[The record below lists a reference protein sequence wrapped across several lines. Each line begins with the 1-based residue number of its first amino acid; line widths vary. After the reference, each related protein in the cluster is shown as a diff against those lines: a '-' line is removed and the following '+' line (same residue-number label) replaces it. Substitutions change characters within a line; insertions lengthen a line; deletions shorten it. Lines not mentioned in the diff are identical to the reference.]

1 MKTLKFRR
9 KTNRLKDYDYSQ
21 NGVYLITICTYNKE
35 KIFGDIDFS
44 EHAKVNLNQTGK
56 ILDEYIDQI
65 EEVDNYIIMPN
76 HIHLIL
82 NLFNDDKNRSIQS
95 IVSSIKR
102 NLTKEIGYS
111 AFQKSF
117 HDHVIQN
124 ENEYENIWNYVE
136 NNAERWREDCFYRE

>member
-1 MKTLKFRR
+1 MKFRR
-9 KTNRLKDYDYSQ
+9 KTNRIKDYDYSK
-21 NGVYLITICTYNKE
+21 NGVYLITICTQNKE

-44 EHAKVNLNQTGK
+44 EHAKVNLNETGK
-56 ILDEYIDQI
+56 ILENYIDQV
-65 EEVDNYIIMPN
+65 EEIDNYIIMPN

-102 NLTKEIGYS
+102 NLTREIGYS

-117 HDHVIQN
+117 HDHVIKN
-124 ENEYENIWNYVE
+124 EKEYENIWNYVE

>member
-1 MKTLKFRR
+1 MKFRR
-9 KTNRLKDYDYSQ
+9 KTNRMKDYDYSQ
-21 NGVYLITICTYNKE
+21 NGVYLITICTQNKE

-44 EHAKVNLNQTGK
+44 EHAKTNLNETGK
-56 ILDEYIDQI
+56 ILENYIDQV

-102 NLTKEIGYS
+102 NLTREIGYS

-117 HDHVIQN
+117 HDHVIKN
-124 ENEYENIWNYVE
+124 EKEYKNIWNYVE

>member
-1 MKTLKFRR
+1 MKALKFRR
-9 KTNRLKDYDYSQ
+9 KTNRLRDYDYSQ
-21 NGVYLITICTYNKE
+21 NGVYLITICTKDKE
-35 KIFGDIDFS
+35 KLFGDIDFS
-44 EHAKVNLNQTGK
+44 EHAKVKLNYTGK
-56 ILDEYIDQI
+56 ILYEYIKQI

-76 HIHLIL
+76 HIHLIV

-102 NLTKEIGYS
+102 NLTREIGYS
-111 AFQKSF
+111 VFQKSF
-117 HDHVIQN
+117 HDHVIKN

>member
-9 KTNRLKDYDYSQ
+9 KTNRLKGYDYSQ

-102 NLTKEIGYS
+102 NLTREIGYS
-111 AFQKSF
+111 VFQKSF
-117 HDHVIQN
+117 HDHVIKN

>member
-1 MKTLKFRR
+1 MKFRR
-9 KTNRLKDYDYSQ
+9 KTNRLKGYDYSQ

>member
-1 MKTLKFRR
+1 M
-9 KTNRLKDYDYSQ
+9 KDYDYSQ
-21 NGVYLITICTYNKE
+21 SGVYLITICTQNKE

-44 EHAKVNLNQTGK
+44 EHAKINLNETGK
-56 ILDEYIDQI
+56 ILENYIDQV

-102 NLTKEIGYS
+102 NLTREIGYS

-117 HDHVIQN
+117 HDHVIKN
-124 ENEYENIWNYVE
+124 EKEYENIWNYVE
-136 NNAERWREDCFYRE
+136 NNAERWRVDCFYRE

>member
-1 MKTLKFRR
+1 M
-9 KTNRLKDYDYSQ
+9 KDYDYSQ
-21 NGVYLITICTYNKE
+21 NGVYLITICTQNKE

-44 EHAKVNLNQTGK
+44 EHAKINLNETGK
-56 ILDEYIDQI
+56 ILENYIDQV

-102 NLTKEIGYS
+102 NLTREIGYS

-117 HDHVIQN
+117 HDHVIKN
-124 ENEYENIWNYVE
+124 EKEYENIWNYVE

>member
-1 MKTLKFRR
+1 MKFRR
-9 KTNRLKDYDYSQ
+9 KTNRLKNYDYSQ
-21 NGVYLITICTYNKE
+21 DGVYLITICTQNKE

-44 EHAKVNLNQTGK
+44 EHAQVILNDTGK
-56 ILDEYIDQI
+56 ILDDYIKQI
-65 EEVDNYIIMPN
+65 EEVENYIIMPN

-82 NLFNDDKNRSIQS
+82 NLINDDKNRSIQS

-102 NLTKEIGYS
+102 NLTKEIGYPV
-111 AFQKSF
+111 FQKSF
-117 HDHVIQN
+117 HDHVIKN

>member
-1 MKTLKFRR
+1 MKFRR

>member
-1 MKTLKFRR
+1 
-9 KTNRLKDYDYSQ
+9 
-21 NGVYLITICTYNKE
+21 
-35 KIFGDIDFS
+35 
-44 EHAKVNLNQTGK
+44 
-56 ILDEYIDQI
+56 
-65 EEVDNYIIMPN
+65 MPN

-102 NLTKEIGYS
+102 NLTREIGYS

-117 HDHVIQN
+117 HDHVIKN
-124 ENEYENIWNYVE
+124 EKEYENIWNYVE